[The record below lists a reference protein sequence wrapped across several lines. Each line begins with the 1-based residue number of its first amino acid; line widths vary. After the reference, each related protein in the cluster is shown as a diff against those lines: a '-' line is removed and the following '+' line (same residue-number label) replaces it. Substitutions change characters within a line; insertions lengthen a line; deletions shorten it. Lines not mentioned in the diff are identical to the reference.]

1 MSLKNSKKLLVI
13 LLAMAAAAGIAVFSC
28 TAQRAMAPAVTFL
41 TLKGERIAM
50 SDLRGKVVLVEFWAT
65 DCATC
70 VREMPQLAATHEKYR
85 ARGYETIAVAMR
97 YDPPNYVIAYA
108 ERNRLPF
115 TVAFDPMGELAR
127 AFGEVKLTPTT
138 FVIDRRGA
146 IVARLL
152 GERDF
157 TRLHALIEEKL
168 NEPA

>member
-1 MSLKNSKKLLVI
+1 MSLKKLLVI
-13 LLAMAAAAGIAVFSC
+13 LLAMAVVAGVGVFAF
-28 TAQRAMAPAVTFL
+28 TAQRTMAPAVTFL

-65 DCATC
+65 DCVTC

-97 YDPPNYVIAYA
+97 YDPPNYVVAYA

-115 TVAFDPMGELAR
+115 TVAFDPVGELAK

-146 IVARLL
+146 IVARML

-157 TRLHALIEEKL
+157 TRLQALIEEKL

>member
-1 MSLKNSKKLLVI
+1 MPLKDSKKLLVI
-13 LLAMAAAAGIAVFSC
+13 LLAMAVAAGVAVFSFH
-28 TAQRAMAPAVTFL
+28 TQRAMAPAVTFL

-65 DCATC
+65 DCVTC
-70 VREMPQLAATHEKYR
+70 VREMPQLAATHEKYL

-97 YDPPNYVIAYA
+97 YDPPNYVVAYA

-115 TVAFDPMGELAR
+115 TVAFDPVGELAK

-146 IVARLL
+146 IVARML

-157 TRLHALIEEKL
+157 ARLHALVEEKL

>member
-1 MSLKNSKKLLVI
+1 MPLKDSKKLLVI
-13 LLAMAAAAGIAVFSC
+13 LLALSVVAGVAVFVF
-28 TAQRAMAPAVTFL
+28 TTQRTMAPAVTFL

-50 SDLRGKVVLVEFWAT
+50 GDLRGKVVLVEFWAT
-65 DCATC
+65 DCVTC

-97 YDPPNYVIAYA
+97 YDPPSYVVAYA

-115 TVAFDPMGELAR
+115 TVAFDPVGELAK

-138 FVIDRRGA
+138 FIIDRRGA
-146 IVARLL
+146 IVARML

-157 TRLHALIEEKL
+157 ARLHALIEEKL

>member
-1 MSLKNSKKLLVI
+1 VSLKKSKKLLVI
-13 LLAMAAAAGIAVFSC
+13 LLAMAAVAGIGVSYLA
-28 TAQRAMAPAVTFL
+28 AQRALAPAVTFL

-65 DCATC
+65 DCVTC

-85 ARGYETIAVAMR
+85 TRGYETVAVAMR
-97 YDPPNYVIAYA
+97 YDPPNYVAAYA

-115 TVAFDPMGELAR
+115 TVAFDPLGEVAK
-127 AFGEVKLTPTT
+127 AFGEVKVTPTT

-146 IVARLL
+146 IVARIL

-168 NEPA
+168 NDPA